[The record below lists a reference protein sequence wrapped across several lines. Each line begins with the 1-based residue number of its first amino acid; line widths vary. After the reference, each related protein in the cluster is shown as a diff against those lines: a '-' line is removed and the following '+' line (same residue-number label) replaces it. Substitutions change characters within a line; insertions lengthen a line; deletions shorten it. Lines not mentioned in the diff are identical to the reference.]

1 MTPTSTTTT
10 ATSRRQSTVNFSAAA
25 KAIRW
30 LKNAPGVE
38 DQNIQMAKKFMD
50 ITSGVK
56 TESVEYNQA
65 KCTNTFNLSEC
76 VSFLNY
82 HLLSDLGCQ

>member
-1 MTPTSTTTT
+1 MTPTT
-10 ATSRRQSTVNFSAAA
+10 ATSTGTRQSNVNFSAAA

-38 DQNIQMAKKFMD
+38 DQNIQIAKKFMD
-50 ITSGVK
+50 ITAGVK

-65 KCTNTFNLSEC
+65 KCMNIFNFPE
-76 VSFLNY
+76 
-82 HLLSDLGCQ
+82 